1 MIVYILIFG
10 LTLFLYF
17 YINGF
22 EGCRS
27 KIVSK
32 PKTEK
37 SADLME
43 NTTSQNSRIFSNF
56 DSADVVTTVGPQ
68 NICIG
73 IFKNPVD
80 HRTHF
85 YRTRLK
91 GVLDDGCPIEVR
103 NIAATLRL
111 WGSDWENINMIKI
124 SEPECSPFEE
134 PTTKWIRR
142 HVLE

>member
-1 MIVYILIFG
+1 MIVYIVIFG

-32 PKTEK
+32 PKAEK

-43 NTTSQNSRIFSNF
+43 NSQNSRIFTNF

-91 GVLDDGCPIEVR
+91 G
-103 NIAATLRL
+103 
-111 WGSDWENINMIKI
+111 
-124 SEPECSPFEE
+124 
-134 PTTKWIRR
+134 IRMSYR
-142 HVLE
+142 

>member
-1 MIVYILIFG
+1 MIVYIVIFG

-22 EGCRS
+22 ESCRS

-32 PKTEK
+32 PKADKK
-37 SADLME
+37 SADVME
-43 NTTSQNSRIFSNF
+43 NTRQNSKIFTNF

-80 HRTHF
+80 HHTHF

-91 GVLDDGCPIEVR
+91 GIVR
-103 NIAATLRL
+103 
-111 WGSDWENINMIKI
+111 
-124 SEPECSPFEE
+124 
-134 PTTKWIRR
+134 
-142 HVLE
+142 